1 VILLQEISD
10 ANILINYSQLKH
22 HFVPLDLHAAR
33 LLLLRHLAHACI
45 LQLHFV
51 ALLEGRLPQV
61 RTAGAPE
68 RVAQVALSA
77 VGLHLARL

>member
-1 VILLQEISD
+1 MILLQEISD

-33 LLLLRHLAHACI
+33 LLLLLHLAHACI

-51 ALLEGRLPQV
+51 ALFEGRLAQV
-61 RTAGAPE
+61 GTASAPE
-68 RVAQVALSA
+68 RIAQVALPT
-77 VGLHLARL
+77 VRLHLACL